1 MTQLTN
7 ITLDEIIYRGQIG
20 ELSPLS
26 QEDWDYIEKLV
37 DLEKQLSYDEG
48 QDEAWEEVDDEEDN
62 SI

>member
-26 QEDWDYIEKLV
+26 QEDWVY
-37 DLEKQLSYDEG
+37 LEK
-48 QDEAWEEVDDEEDN
+48 VDNVVYIDRD
-62 SI
+62 